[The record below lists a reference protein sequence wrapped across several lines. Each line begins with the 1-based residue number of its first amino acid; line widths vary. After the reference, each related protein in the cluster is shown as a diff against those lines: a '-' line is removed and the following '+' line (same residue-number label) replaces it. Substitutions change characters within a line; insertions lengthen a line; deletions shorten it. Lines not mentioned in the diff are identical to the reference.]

1 VPLPAV
7 PTVQSPR
14 RTSDPE
20 AVRLIDEELE
30 DLQCREAEVDR
41 LIAEELRDL

>member
-1 VPLPAV
+1 MKM
-7 PTVQSPR
+7 TEVQSPR

-30 DLQCREAEVDR
+30 DLQCREAEAPSRREKISDGK
-41 LIAEELRDL
+41 